1 MRVVVFF
8 DLPTIRDSDKRAY
21 SQFRNN
27 LLKMGFDM
35 IQYSVYSKICTN
47 KQSSDTCVSNLQAI
61 APQNGS
67 IRALVLTEKQYS
79 NMTIIIGG
87 YTSGETKIKDRRFI
101 VIE

>member
-8 DLPTIRDSDKRAY
+8 DLPTVQDSDKRAY
-21 SQFRNN
+21 NQFRNN
-27 LLKMGFDM
+27 LLKMGFSM

-47 KQSSDTCVSNLQAI
+47 KQSSDTCVSNVQDI

-79 NMTIIIGG
+79 NMTVIIGG
-87 YTSGETKIKDRRFI
+87 HTSGETKIKDRRFI